1 MSQEWGPEET
11 EAEGEMNFTNCLF
24 VEAISIA
31 KKKKKKRVIQYFFY
45 IM

>member
-24 VEAISIA
+24 VEVISIA
-31 KKKKKKRVIQYFFY
+31 KKKKNRVIQYFFY